1 MGLAAPGAVEQ
12 AQIDPLGMGREQRE
26 IDTRAVPACAQGVGR
41 SGLDFQCRHHRLRSS
56 RAGMLYATCSKMRV
70 ASGGKVSRSENGRLW
85 QEVPSLTTP
94 PALPTLEPP

>member
-41 SGLDFQCRHHRLRSS
+41 SGLDFLPPSSSPIKSS
-56 RAGMLYATCSKMRV
+56 RHALCHMLEDEV
-70 ASGGKVSRSENGRLW
+70 ASGGKVSRRERAVVAGGSFAHHPAGIADIG
-85 QEVPSLTTP
+85 P
-94 PALPTLEPP
+94 P